1 MRFLMLMI
9 PAVYQGPEGNNPE
22 FNPPPGLVEKMMKYN
37 EDMANAGMVIAMD
50 GLQPMAKGGRVS
62 FAGGKGTITD
72 GPFVE
77 AKEVVGGFWIIR
89 ANSKEEALE
98 WASRCPAQDGDV
110 VEVRQIFDMDDYPE
124 EVQKVVDSSPLKE
137 TMLSEGPQ

>member
-22 FNPPPGLVEKMMKYN
+22 FDPPPGLVEKMMKYN
-37 EDMANAGMVIAMD
+37 EDLANAGMVIAMD

-62 FAGGKGTITD
+62 FSGGKGTITD

-98 WASRCPAQDGDV
+98 WAARCPAQDGDV